1 MNYTHI
7 NQLLDKYWDGETTLD
22 EERLLKA
29 YFASEAVDPRLVQF
43 APLFKAMKAEQ
54 AVVYEK
60 QAVVKDLGIRRFQ
73 AHQWAAA
80 ASVAL
85 LLAAGAW
92 WSMKNNTITTDA
104 PVAIVN
110 EAPPTT
116 NAPTEITTPNIQ
128 PQAITEAPK
137 TKQKRSTHAKAQLA
151 SSRITISERNAA
163 KKAYAELKAALAL
176 VSSKLSRGR
185 KEAAKSLNQ
194 LDSIDKI
201 FKKQKQSDG

>member
-7 NQLLDKYWDGETTLD
+7 NKLLDKYWDGETTLE

-29 YFASEAVDPRLVQF
+29 YFASEAVDPRLLQF
-43 APLFKAMKAEQ
+43 APLFKAIKADQ

-60 QAVVKDLGIRRFQ
+60 KTIVKDLGFRRFQ

-85 LLAAGAW
+85 LLAAGVW
-92 WSMKNNTITTDA
+92 WSTKHNTITTDA

-116 NAPTEITTPNIQ
+116 NTPIEIIIPTVQ

-137 TKQKRSTHAKAQLA
+137 IKSKRSSTAKAQLA

-201 FKKQKQSDG
+201 FKKKKESDG

>member
-7 NQLLDKYWDGETTLD
+7 NHLLDKYWDGETTLD

-29 YFASEAVDPRLVQF
+29 YFASEAVDPRLIQL

-85 LLAAGAW
+85 LLAAGGW
-92 WSMKNNTITTDA
+92 WAMKNNTITTDA

-110 EAPPTT
+110 ESPPTT
-116 NAPTEITTPNIQ
+116 NSPIEITIPAVQ
-128 PQAITEAPK
+128 HQANT
-137 TKQKRSTHAKAQLA
+137 
-151 SSRITISERNAA
+151 
-163 KKAYAELKAALAL
+163 
-176 VSSKLSRGR
+176 
-185 KEAAKSLNQ
+185 
-194 LDSIDKI
+194 
-201 FKKQKQSDG
+201 

>member
-1 MNYTHI
+1 MNYMHI
-7 NQLLDKYWDGETTLD
+7 NHLLDKYWDGETTLD

-60 QAVVKDLGIRRFQ
+60 QTVVKELGIRRFQ
-73 AHQWAAA
+73 THQWATA

-92 WSMKNNTITTDA
+92 WATKQNTISTDA

-110 EAPPTT
+110 EAPPTSNT
-116 NAPTEITTPNIQ
+116 PIEITIPTVQ
-128 PQAITEAPK
+128 PQAITAAPK
-137 TKQKRSTHAKAQLA
+137 TKSKRTSTAKAQLA

-201 FKKQKQSDG
+201 FKKKKESDG